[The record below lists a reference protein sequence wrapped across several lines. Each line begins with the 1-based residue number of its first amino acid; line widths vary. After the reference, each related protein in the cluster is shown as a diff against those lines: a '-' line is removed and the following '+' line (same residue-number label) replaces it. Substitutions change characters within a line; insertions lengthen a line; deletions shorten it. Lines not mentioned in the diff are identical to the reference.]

1 MTDSTTDLQSGS
13 APLISSE
20 DRGLSYGDGLFETMR
35 MVSGRIP
42 LWSRHRQ
49 RLGQGA
55 ARLDIP
61 LPVAQLDEHVA
72 RQCALGGDAVIK
84 IILTRGVGGRGY
96 SAPAEPSPTLLCQR
110 YPLQLPAAERYR
122 DGLTVGVCD
131 IRLPAQPP
139 LAGIKH
145 LNRLEQ
151 VLARRQ
157 VDTAGWHEG
166 LLLGSSGEPLELT
179 AMNLFARFGE
189 RLWTPALTQAG
200 VAGVMRGYVLDVLA
214 PAMGLT
220 VQVSSGTLSQLEQAD
235 ELFACNSVAGIL
247 PVRKLALWSWPT
259 GEITL
264 AMQEQV
270 GALFNGG

>member
-61 LPVAQLDEHVA
+61 LPAAQLDEHVA

-110 YPLQLPAAERYR
+110 
-122 DGLTVGVCD
+122 
-131 IRLPAQPP
+131 
-139 LAGIKH
+139 
-145 LNRLEQ
+145 
-151 VLARRQ
+151 
-157 VDTAGWHEG
+157 
-166 LLLGSSGEPLELT
+166 
-179 AMNLFARFGE
+179 
-189 RLWTPALTQAG
+189 
-200 VAGVMRGYVLDVLA
+200 
-214 PAMGLT
+214 
-220 VQVSSGTLSQLEQAD
+220 
-235 ELFACNSVAGIL
+235 
-247 PVRKLALWSWPT
+247 
-259 GEITL
+259 
-264 AMQEQV
+264 
-270 GALFNGG
+270 